1 MWTFGSWQ
9 FRNWNA
15 TLILIWVAE
24 LLRRSRPVEGT
35 SDGDGGMPLQLDFLL
50 QLLTRNNC
58 REPPQSVLPRFQPQN
73 VSLTSVF
80 LPAVFYA
87 SFCCRFLAFPFPL
100 IFNFVW
106 LLSFLVERF
115 VHFSSD
121 VYIEWPNA
129 RPYFRQ
135 HSSQKKTPTHSDT
148 FEGAW
153 ENCVSLLELFHTNQR
168 SWHILAEIMNAKRIT
183 FNTIHWRAGR
193 VSG

>member
-80 LPAVFYA
+80 LPSVFYA

-135 HSSQKKTPTHSDT
+135 DSTQKKNPYP
-148 FEGAW
+148 F
-153 ENCVSLLELFHTNQR
+153 
-168 SWHILAEIMNAKRIT
+168 WHIWRRLGKLCFAPGIIPYQPEILAHTSRNYER
-183 FNTIHWRAGR
+183 
-193 VSG
+193 